1 MGTGWGEL
9 REEARRLAQEQLL
22 LRQIYSRTETDYF
35 NWVLLVY
42 SRLQMPLYAWADFG
56 GRLKD
61 VDGMGGDPRAYAL
74 MFSYVRLHTHLT
86 YPSEPGQPATSSIPD
101 PGAEWDKAF
110 NSIKRN
116 MWLNLADYGL
126 AAGLTRSIQYVRS
139 GDRTADVPALQI
151 GRWGVVPGARYT
163 LTPIGPETAVDVRIF
178 GAEHLSHVSVRSVA
192 TVTGKRAWGA
202 GVEITPRGLP
212 RWRPEARLDLF
223 QRAGDPSSPPASCPV
238 LGRASRQGR
247 GGPYTWAGAPS
258 SDSASATRRGDMP
271 LAVRSVAP
279 CSPASRSGSNSEADP
294 TEKRERPGAMPGR

>member
-223 QRAGDPSSPPASCPV
+223 QRAGDPELAPGILPG
-238 LGRASRQGR
+238 LGARIEAGARGPLHLGGGAELGFR
-247 GGPYTWAGAPS
+247 VGYKTRGYAAGGPERRTLLAGIAL
-258 SDSASATRRGDMP
+258 G
-271 LAVRSVAP
+271 VQF
-279 CSPASRSGSNSEADP
+279 
-294 TEKRERPGAMPGR
+294 